1 MTSAAID
8 SPMLPI
14 QLWIIYVMEIE
25 IDVEQEVGYLVV
37 QTTV

>member
-1 MTSAAID
+1 
-8 SPMLPI
+8 MLPI